1 MAVERADLSLGF
13 SVERMAPVPAAPA
26 LQGQSPP
33 EDRDRDKNK
42 DKDKEDKPRHRP
54 PPTPEG
60 PSAKLA
66 EEDNDPPTHR
76 IDSLA

>member
-13 SVERMAPVPAAPA
+13 SVERMAPVPVAPA

-33 EDRDRDKNK
+33 EERDK
-42 DKDKEDKPRHRP
+42 DQEDKPRHRP
-54 PPTPEG
+54 PPPEG
-60 PSAKLA
+60 PSAKPA
-66 EEDNDPPTHR
+66 EEDNDPPLHR